1 MHNTKE
7 PPLVLVKTWVSLVR
21 SAEDEEVKSRAC
33 QMLIDAF
40 GDMKAAAD
48 YCVRHNIQIS

>member
-1 MHNTKE
+1 MHPTAE
-7 PPLVLVKTWVSLVR
+7 PPVVLVKTWVSLVR
-21 SAEDEEVKSRAC
+21 SSEDEEVKSRAC

-48 YCVRHNIQIS
+48 YCVKNNIKIA

>member
-1 MHNTKE
+1 MHSTKE

-48 YCVRHNIQIS
+48 YCVRHNIQIG